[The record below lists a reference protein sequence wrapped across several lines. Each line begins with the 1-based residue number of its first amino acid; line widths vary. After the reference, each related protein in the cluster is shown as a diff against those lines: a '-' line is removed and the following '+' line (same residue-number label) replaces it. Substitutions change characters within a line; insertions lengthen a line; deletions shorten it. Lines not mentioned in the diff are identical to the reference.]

1 MRVPVILARLFKNR
15 KRRGSPGR
23 DVGMVRALTVPRGG
37 ADTRR
42 PMATRSTSFEAII
55 LRSKEVP
62 SGARVATLL
71 SAEEGIVEAFVFGGG
86 KSKLRSL
93 ASPWHYGRAWI
104 YRDAAK
110 GLVKLTDFDPLREYQ
125 GIRGNLDAIA
135 AASFASEFI
144 IATSALGG
152 DWADALSL
160 VSGALAALDEAASRA
175 AAVWPG
181 ESRAVDRT
189 VALFTVRALEAMG
202 MMPDPDECSS
212 CAGAI
217 RRDAVHSYSRRTGGF
232 VCTRCAEPG
241 QDAVLV
247 PPGALAWLDAA
258 GRKPFVEAVRVGLG
272 DEASAA
278 FKAFALDLARK
289 AADAPLK
296 TLNSGLL

>member
-1 MRVPVILARLFKNR
+1 
-15 KRRGSPGR
+15 
-23 DVGMVRALTVPRGG
+23 
-37 ADTRR
+37 
-42 PMATRSTSFEAII
+42 
-55 LRSKEVP
+55 
-62 SGARVATLL
+62 
-71 SAEEGIVEAFVFGGG
+71 VFGGG

-104 YRDAAK
+104 YRDTAK
-110 GLVKLTDFDPLREYQ
+110 GLIKLTDFDPLREYQ

-152 DWADALSL
+152 DWADALAL
-160 VSGALAALDEAASRA
+160 VSEALATLDEAAMKA
-175 AAVWPG
+175 ASKALPAD
-181 ESRAVDRT
+181 SHTVDRA

-232 VCTRCAEPG
+232 VCPYCMEPG
-241 QDAVLV
+241 QDAILV

-258 GRKPFVEAVRVGLG
+258 DRKPFLEAARVGLG
-272 DEASAA
+272 DEATAA

-289 AADAPLK
+289 AADTPLK

>member
-1 MRVPVILARLFKNR
+1 
-15 KRRGSPGR
+15 
-23 DVGMVRALTVPRGG
+23 
-37 ADTRR
+37 
-42 PMATRSTSFEAII
+42 MATRSASFEAII

-104 YRDAAK
+104 YRDTAK
-110 GLVKLTDFDPLREYQ
+110 GLIKLTDFDPLREYQ

-160 VSGALAALDEAASRA
+160 VSDALATLDEAAARVGPQA
-175 AAVWPG
+175 ALNVD
-181 ESRAVDRT
+181 SRAVDRA

-202 MMPDPDECSS
+202 MMPDLDECSS

-217 RRDAVHSYSRRTGGF
+217 RHDAVHSYSRRTGGF
-232 VCTRCAEPG
+232 VCPHCLEPG
-241 QDAVLV
+241 QDAILV
-247 PPGALAWLDAA
+247 PPGVLVWLDAA

-272 DEASAA
+272 NEASAA

-289 AADAPLK
+289 AADTPLK